1 MRPLAPVEAALV
13 FAIGGSILAVTVPV
27 FLRNLNAS
35 RMTEALDGLERIS
48 ARANALADSAPQER
62 AYPASC
68 PLTPASVP
76 RATLAT
82 DPPNTWNQPTWRLLG
97 FSIDT
102 PHAYSFQFD
111 STNAPTRSSFTV
123 EAHGDLD
130 GDGVVSTFRTGG
142 SVQPGQEPKRAPLEV
157 IREVE

>member
-1 MRPLAPVEAALV
+1 VRPLAPVEAALV
-13 FAIGGSILAVTVPV
+13 FALAGAVLAVTVPV
-27 FLRNLNAS
+27 FIRNLNAS
-35 RMTEALDGLERIS
+35 RMTEALDGLEHIS
-48 ARANALADSAPQER
+48 MRASTLADAVPQQN

-68 PLTPASVP
+68 ALTPATVP
-76 RATLAT
+76 RATLVT
-82 DPPNTWNQPTWRLLG
+82 DPPNTWNHPTWRLLG
-97 FSIDT
+97 FSIET

-111 STNAPTRSSFTV
+111 SQNGPAVSRFTV

-142 SVQPGQEPKRAPLEV
+142 SVQPGQAPRREALEV

>member
-13 FAIGGSILAVTVPV
+13 FAIGGSLLAVTVPV
-27 FLRNLNAS
+27 FVRNLNAS
-35 RMTEALDGLERIS
+35 RMTEALDGLERLG
-48 ARANALADSAPQER
+48 ARASALADAAPQDK

-76 RATLAT
+76 RATLVT
-82 DPPNTWNQPTWRLLG
+82 DAPNTWNQPTWRLLG
-97 FSIDT
+97 FSIET

-111 STNAPTRSSFTV
+111 SENTPQRSRFTV

-142 SVQPGQEPKRAPLEV
+142 SVEPGQAPKRDVLEV

>member
-1 MRPLAPVEAALV
+1 MRPLAPVELALV
-13 FAIGGSILAVTVPV
+13 FAIAGSVLAVTVPV
-27 FLRNLNAS
+27 FIRNLNAS

-48 ARANALADSAPQER
+48 ARASALADAAPQDN

-76 RATLAT
+76 RATLVS
-82 DPPNTWNQPTWRLLG
+82 DPPTAWHHPTWRLLG

-111 STNAPTRSSFTV
+111 SVNAPARSYFTV

-142 SVQPGQEPKRAPLEV
+142 SVQPGQPPKREPLEV
-157 IREVE
+157 LREVE

>member
-1 MRPLAPVEAALV
+1 MRPLAPVEAALA
-13 FAIGGSILAVTVPV
+13 FALAGSVLAVTGPV
-27 FLRNLNAS
+27 FVRNLNAS

-48 ARANALADSAPQER
+48 ARANALADAAPQDR
-62 AYPASC
+62 AYPASAS
-68 PLTPASVP
+68 LTPATVP
-76 RATLAT
+76 RASLAT
-82 DPPNTWNQPTWRLLG
+82 DPPGTWHQPTWRLLG
-97 FSIDT
+97 FSIEA

-111 STNAPTRSSFTV
+111 AQNDAKVSRFSV

-142 SVQPGQEPKRAPLEV
+142 SVEPGQAPRRTPLEV

>member
-1 MRPLAPVEAALV
+1 MRPLAPVEAALA
-13 FAIGGSILAVTVPV
+13 FALGGSVLAVTVPAFV
-27 FLRNLNAS
+27 RNLNAS

-48 ARANALADSAPQER
+48 ARANALADSAPQDR
-62 AYPASC
+62 AYPPSC
-68 PLTPASVP
+68 PLTPATVP
-76 RATLAT
+76 RATLVT
-82 DPPNTWNQPTWRLLG
+82 DPPATWNQPTWRLLG

-111 STNAPTRSSFTV
+111 STNDAKISSFTV

-142 SVQPGQEPKRAPLEV
+142 SVEPGQPPRRSALEV
-157 IREVE
+157 MREVE

>member
-1 MRPLAPVEAALV
+1 MRPLAPVEAALA
-13 FAIGGSILAVTVPV
+13 FALAGSVLAVTVPV

-35 RMTEALDGLERIS
+35 RMTEALDGLERLS
-48 ARANALADSAPQER
+48 ARANALADSAPQDR

-68 PLTPASVP
+68 ALTPATVP
-76 RATLAT
+76 RATLVT
-82 DPPNTWNQPTWRLLG
+82 DPPATWNQPTWRLLG

-111 STNAPTRSSFTV
+111 SSNDAKVSRFTV

-142 SVQPGQEPKRAPLEV
+142 SVEPGQAPRQSALEV

>member
-13 FAIGGSILAVTVPV
+13 FALGGAVLAVTVPV
-27 FLRNLNAS
+27 FIRNLNAS

-48 ARANALADSAPQER
+48 ARAGALADAAPQLS

-76 RATLAT
+76 RATLVT
-82 DPPNTWNQPTWRLLG
+82 DPPSTWNQPTWRLLG
-97 FSIDT
+97 FSIEA

-111 STNAPTRSSFTV
+111 SQNGPAISRFTA

-130 GDGVVSTFRTGG
+130 GDGVVSTFRIGG
-142 SVQPGQEPKRAPLEV
+142 SVQPGQAPRRDALEV

>member
-1 MRPLAPVEAALV
+1 MRPLAPVEAALA
-13 FAIGGSILAVTVPV
+13 FALAGSVLAVTVPV
-27 FLRNLNAS
+27 FIRNLNAS
-35 RMTEALDGLERIS
+35 RMTEALEGLERIS
-48 ARANALADSAPQER
+48 GRANALADAAPQDK

-76 RATLAT
+76 RAVLVT
-82 DPPNTWNQPTWRLLG
+82 DPPSIWNQPTWRLLG
-97 FSIDT
+97 FSIET

-111 STNAPTRSSFTV
+111 SANGPATSRFTV

-142 SVQPGQEPKRAPLEV
+142 SVEPGQPPRRDALEV
-157 IREVE
+157 LREVE

>member
-13 FAIGGSILAVTVPV
+13 FALGGAVLAVTVPV
-27 FLRNLNAS
+27 FIRNLNAS

-48 ARANALADSAPQER
+48 ARASALADAAPQLS

-76 RATLAT
+76 RATLVT
-82 DPPNTWNQPTWRLLG
+82 DPPSTWNQPTWRLLG
-97 FSIDT
+97 FSIET

-111 STNAPTRSSFTV
+111 SQNGTAISRFTAQ
-123 EAHGDLD
+123 AHGDLD
-130 GDGVVSTFRTGG
+130 GDGVVSTFRIGG
-142 SVQPGQEPKRAPLEV
+142 SVEPGQAPRRDALEV

>member
-13 FAIGGSILAVTVPV
+13 FALGGAVLAVTVPV
-27 FLRNLNAS
+27 FVRNLNAS

-48 ARANALADSAPQER
+48 TRASALADSAPQDR

-68 PLTPASVP
+68 PLTPSSVARASLV
-76 RATLAT
+76 T
-82 DPPNTWNQPTWRLLG
+82 DPPSTWSHPTWRLLG
-97 FSIDT
+97 FSIET

-111 STNAPTRSSFTV
+111 SANGPGESHFTV

-142 SVQPGQEPKRAPLEV
+142 SIRPGQPPQRSPLEV

>member
-13 FAIGGSILAVTVPV
+13 FALGGAVLAVTVPV
-27 FLRNLNAS
+27 FVRNLNAS

-48 ARANALADSAPQER
+48 TRASALADAAPQDR

-68 PLTPASVP
+68 PLTPSSVP
-76 RATLAT
+76 RASLVT
-82 DPPNTWNQPTWRLLG
+82 DPPNTWSHPTWRLLG
-97 FSIDT
+97 FSIET

-111 STNAPTRSSFTV
+111 SANSAGESRFTV

-130 GDGVVSTFRTGG
+130 
-142 SVQPGQEPKRAPLEV
+142 
-157 IREVE
+157 